1 MAHFGAGLF
10 GCEHPFDASPGGIAL
25 LLPGRGLGGQLFDTV
40 DAAIKALGRQHADL
54 DLHHVQPT
62 GMLGDIVEFQS
73 AQHPSGLLS
82 RERLVERAGRVDRQI
97 VENDTDTLG
106 LGKVN
111 VSKFAHAGGEI
122 DCGPALGDFTLRQ
135 GRWTST
141 NTNRL
146 AVPLR
151 RYSQS

>member
-10 GCEHPFDASPGGIAL
+10 GCEHPFDASPGRIAL

-82 RERLVERAGRVDRQI
+82 RERLVERAGEWIDRLSRTTRI
-97 VENDTDTLG
+97 RSA
-106 LGKVN
+106 LGK
-111 VSKFAHAGGEI
+111 
-122 DCGPALGDFTLRQ
+122 
-135 GRWTST
+135 
-141 NTNRL
+141 
-146 AVPLR
+146 
-151 RYSQS
+151 